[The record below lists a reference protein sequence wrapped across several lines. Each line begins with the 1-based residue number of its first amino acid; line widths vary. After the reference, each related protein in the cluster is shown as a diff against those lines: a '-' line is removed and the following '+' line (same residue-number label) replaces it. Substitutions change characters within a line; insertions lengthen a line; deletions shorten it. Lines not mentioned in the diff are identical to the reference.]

1 MNDIVTVSQTVLD
14 SVDIYSDTTI
24 ELEAGEQA
32 SVKDLLYAMMLPSAD
47 DAAIALA
54 VHLSGGEQA
63 FAEKMNQ
70 KAQSLGMPQTK
81 FTNAT
86 GKFDE
91 GQYTTAK
98 DMAIL
103 ARAVMAN
110 DKLSAIVGTDMF
122 EFSATNTRQDP
133 SVYYNSNYLVSAY
146 TTPHY
151 FYDNALGV
159 KNGYT
164 EEGRYTL
171 AAAASN
177 GSGEVIAVVMGNERD
192 EESEEITS
200 YLDCAN
206 IFDYVFANYSYTTVI
221 NTNQIIAEYDV
232 PNAKGDGHV
241 LLLSPTTKELFLPNT
256 FSSDDITFQVNLN
269 RELSA
274 PIQKGEVFGTAEVVY
289 NGQVISTIEL
299 VSDRDLTRSL
309 FKKLGFLKYV
319 FFVIALLFLAMLA
332 MRAYNM
338 NKRKKRKMRLNAQR
352 IKYEERMRSARPSIQ
367 SRDTESRNTERE
379 IRRRNSLDRTTRNL
393 ERSAKITTE
402 RAKMRTDRMTRREL
416 TRHHSDANN
425 TEKKEP

>member
-1 MNDIVTVSQTVLD
+1 M
-14 SVDIYSDTTI
+14 
-24 ELEAGEQA
+24 
-32 SVKDLLYAMMLPSAD
+32 
-47 DAAIALA
+47 
-54 VHLSGGEQA
+54 
-63 FAEKMNQ
+63 
-70 KAQSLGMPQTK
+70 
-81 FTNAT
+81 
-86 GKFDE
+86 
-91 GQYTTAK
+91 
-98 DMAIL
+98 
-103 ARAVMAN
+103 
-110 DKLSAIVGTDMF
+110 
-122 EFSATNTRQDP
+122 
-133 SVYYNSNYLVSAY
+133 
-146 TTPHY
+146 
-151 FYDNALGV
+151 
-159 KNGYT
+159 
-164 EEGRYTL
+164 
-171 AAAASN
+171 
-177 GSGEVIAVVMGNERD
+177 
-192 EESEEITS
+192 
-200 YLDCAN
+200 
-206 IFDYVFANYSYTTVI
+206 
-221 NTNQIIAEYDV
+221 
-232 PNAKGDGHV
+232 
-241 LLLSPTTKELFLPNT
+241 PNT